1 MLPTIYT
8 ILEAVAFPVFIV
20 SLFAWVYTLVGF
32 RKKSEKFRIVTAVMV
47 IEVVCGILAISSS
60 GIVISLVLVIY
71 PYMQGIHC
79 TQKGKKAGGK
89 IA

>member
-20 SLFAWVYTLVGF
+20 SLFAWVYILVGF
-32 RKKSEKFRIVTAVMV
+32 RKKSEKFRIVIAVMV
-47 IEVVCGILAISSS
+47 IEVVCGILAISLF
-60 GIVISLVLVIY
+60 GVVISLVLVIY